1 MAHVERDIE
10 INRSP
15 ADVLAFV
22 ADGLNNPKWRELV
35 LSVALKSGEAA
46 SEGAEYT
53 QVMKGPAGSKIK
65 GDYRI
70 TKLVPEQELVF
81 EVFTGM
87 VQPKGRFVVKPSGEG
102 TNLSFALDYQ
112 PRGIKRLMDGMITK
126 TMQKEADVE
135 ALKAAIEAAG

>member
-53 QVMKGPAGSKIK
+53 QVMKGPAGIKIK

-87 VQPKGRFVVKPSGEG
+87 VQPKGRFVVKPSGAG

-112 PRGIKRLMDGMITK
+112 PKGIKRLMDGMITK